1 MSADA
6 SSVLAN
12 VESIVAILGW
22 TAAVITFILG
32 LWQYIKGQRW
42 RRAQIMLSLIDSF
55 EKNKRIEMACTM
67 LDWDEREII
76 TPEGKVLHFKNEML
90 LSALQIPEMDTE
102 EIFTVEERLIRDCF
116 DEFFDFFHKL
126 YSFEK
131 SGLLSFSDFVYFNY
145 WFELLRNVGEYKKD
159 KRIQEM
165 FDRYI
170 DEYCF
175 IGIKKLLEEYKKKPD
190 PIMKSIFQNITQKT

>member
-1 MSADA
+1 MSIDA
-6 SSVLAN
+6 SLLAN

-22 TAAVITFILG
+22 IVALITFILG
-32 LWQYIKGQRW
+32 LWQYKKGQRW

-67 LDWDEREII
+67 LDWDKREII
-76 TPEGKVLHFKNEML
+76 TPEGKVFHFRNEIL

-102 EIFTVEERLIRDCF
+102 EIFTDEERLIRDSF

-126 YSFEK
+126 YSLEK
-131 SGLLSFSDFVYFNY
+131 SGLLSFSDFTYFNY
-145 WFELLRNVGEYKKD
+145 WFELLCNVGEYKKD

-165 FDRYI
+165 FNRYI

-190 PIMKSIFQNITQKT
+190 PIMKSIFQKHYAKT